1 MADNIGSGTSTAV
14 ASYLY
19 LDGNRFQLRVNFISV
34 ETLRRVKDVEFMG
47 GNPALDFADTIG
59 GFLVDEP
66 AVEDELLREYE
77 DLVEFGLKT
86 GTLSERSAW
95 RLRRAARERPEEAE
109 RVLEDARA
117 KRALIDAAF
126 RPLSEGAEP
135 PAPVLAE
142 LRDFGAEALTHCE
155 LAPSGDGFGC
165 AWEHCEDL
173 EAPLW
178 PIAHA
183 ALELL
188 TDGPL
193 DRIKTC
199 GRCRWLFI
207 DTTKNHSRRWCST
220 EGCGTDEKKE
230 RYVARRRARRAG
242 SPSA

>member
-1 MADNIGSGTSTAV
+1 
-14 ASYLY
+14 
-19 LDGNRFQLRVNFISV
+19 
-34 ETLRRVKDVEFMG
+34 MG

-59 GFLVDEP
+59 GMLVDEP
-66 AVEDELLREYE
+66 GPEDEFLREYE

-86 GTLSERSAW
+86 GTLSERSAR

-109 RVLEDARA
+109 RVMEDARA

-126 RPLSEGAEP
+126 RPISEGADP
-135 PAPVLAE
+135 PAEVLAE
-142 LRDFGAEALTHCE
+142 LRDFGAEALTRCE
-155 LAPSGDGFGC
+155 LTASGDGFTCG
-165 AWEHCEDL
+165 WENCEDL
-173 EAPLW
+173 DAPLW

-242 SPSA
+242 SSSA

>member
-1 MADNIGSGTSTAV
+1 
-14 ASYLY
+14 
-19 LDGNRFQLRVNFISV
+19 
-34 ETLRRVKDVEFMG
+34 MG
-47 GNPALDFADTIG
+47 GNPALDFVDTVG
-59 GFLVDEP
+59 GMLGEEP
-66 AVEDELLREYE
+66 QPEDELLREYE
-77 DLVEFGLKT
+77 DLVVLGLKT
-86 GTLSERSAW
+86 RTLSERSAQ
-95 RLRRAARERPEEAE
+95 RLRRRARERPDEAE
-109 RVLEDARA
+109 RVLADARA

-126 RPLSEGAEP
+126 RPISEGDEP

-155 LAPSGDGFGC
+155 LAPASDGFGC
-165 AWEHCEDL
+165 AWEHCEELD
-173 EAPLW
+173 APLW

-242 SPSA
+242 SSSA